1 MFEAF
6 YAITNNGVRPK
17 TAQCHAKE
25 RTHFICGGEFNKVEF
40 LCVCRTEETSQ
51 AVGYHPSKDRVMTLI
66 NNINQT
72 SIFASQ

>member
-1 MFEAF
+1 MPSPTMVFGQRQRNA
-6 YAITNNGVRPK
+6 TRK
-17 TAQCHAKE
+17 KE
-25 RTHFICGGEFNKVEF
+25 HISYGGELNKVEF